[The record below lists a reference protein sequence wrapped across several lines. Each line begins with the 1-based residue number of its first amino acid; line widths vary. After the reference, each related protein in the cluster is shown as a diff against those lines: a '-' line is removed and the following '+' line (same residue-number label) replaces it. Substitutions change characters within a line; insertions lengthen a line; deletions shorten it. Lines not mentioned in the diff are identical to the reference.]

1 MTLTKEQ
8 VFAAADALD
17 EAGVKATVQDVRA
30 RVGGGSFTTLS
41 AWLNDWRVRRAADLL
56 VSEDLAA
63 ARARVEQLETSRR
76 ELQAR
81 IQALEIALLSAQR
94 RLAPE
99 SSGPDNG
106 HDGRRV
112 MRDWNVLVNS
122 R

>member
-99 SSGPDNG
+99 SPGPDSG